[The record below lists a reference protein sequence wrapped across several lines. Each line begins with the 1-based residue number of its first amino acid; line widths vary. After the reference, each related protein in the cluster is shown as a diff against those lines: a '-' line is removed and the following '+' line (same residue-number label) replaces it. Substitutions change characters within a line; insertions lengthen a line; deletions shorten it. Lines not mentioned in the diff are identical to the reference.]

1 MLVRL
6 KRREGLM
13 RHKARAVGAVSGLLL
28 VSALSASTA
37 AASEEQRT
45 HTGGRFYLDLGGK
58 LGGFLGSAEAG
69 DRHQQRIEIQS
80 WSWGAAGA
88 AQHRAIGANQIG
100 MDDTAGKEKSASS
113 FGEWVADVERPQA
126 ASGDPDRP
134 VIAGSVPTPPASGQA
149 TGKRQHMPIRT
160 GPNYDKPQ
168 GEGSVWIRVSTP
180 WSACRVGARYPSLS
194 LGGGAK
200 AYVLEDVT
208 VAGCGAG
215 EVALAYK
222 KVKVRAWD
230 PAKKEE

>member
-1 MLVRL
+1 MRGWNYNLPYDSSRQRL
-6 KRREGLM
+6 L
-13 RHKARAVGAVSGLLL
+13 
-28 VSALSASTA
+28 
-37 AASEEQRT
+37 
-45 HTGGRFYLDLGGK
+45 FLGGYQDFSSNFSNS
-58 LGGFLGSAEAG
+58 LWEYNSSNQTFNLAT
-69 DRHQQRIEIQS
+69 
-80 WSWGAAGA
+80 WSGTTT
-88 AQHRAIGANQIG
+88 Q
-100 MDDTAGKEKSASS
+100 TC
-113 FGEWVADVERPQA
+113 
-126 ASGDPDRP
+126 
-134 VIAGSVPTPPASGQA
+134 GSVPNPPASTGANETITIAGGRTETVSGQA
-149 TGKRQHMPIRT
+149 TGKRQHMPIRART
-160 GPNYDKPQ
+160 YYDQPQ